1 MGKTLIINADDLGY
15 DPEVTRGILL
25 AMREGV
31 VSSATFMV
39 NTPFSEAAA
48 REAGGLS
55 LGLHLNLARGGPVS
69 SALPADLLVDG
80 GLHEPNADRLPP
92 EGVSSELRAQVDR
105 FEQLLGRAPT
115 HLDVHKHLH
124 RHANVLEGI
133 IIVARERGLP
143 VRSISVEMRSQLR
156 AAGVRT
162 NDHFIGDAGQ
172 TAWWTVAQLESDLAR
187 LEDGV
192 TELMCHP
199 GYAPSQVKSGYSAQ
213 REVELQTFLDPR
225 APTMLQKA
233 DVTLTDFSAL
243 QRTAR

>member
-25 AMREGV
+25 GMRQGV

-48 REAGGLS
+48 SEAGGLS
-55 LGLHLNLARGGPVS
+55 LGLHLNLARGHPVS
-69 SALPADLLVDG
+69 SALPAELLADG
-80 GLHEPNADRLPP
+80 GLHEPNAGRLPP
-92 EGVSSELRAQVDR
+92 QGVSSELRAQLDR
-105 FEQLLGRAPT
+105 FELLLGRRPT

-133 IIVARERGLP
+133 IVVARERGLP

-156 AAGVRT
+156 AAGVGT

-172 TAWWTVAQLESDLAR
+172 TAWWTLAQLENDLAR

-213 REVELQTFLDPR
+213 REIELQTFLDPR
-225 APTMLQKA
+225 ARALLHTA
-233 DVTLTDFSAL
+233 GVTVTDFTVL
-243 QRTAR
+243 QRPQD